1 MSLTREPVIKETVLN
16 SSSRAAERSTSG
28 VVRAPLITARD
39 LLALLYLYPLQFLF
53 KFISRD
59 RLYQIGRIAEP
70 LLQFHFRKWRKRAEA
85 RMLAT
90 PGSGISAS
98 EAPRIARQLVSNAMF
113 RLLDDVVIS
122 RPGFLKELRVS
133 EVSGLEYLES
143 AAAQRKGVVIVIG
156 HFSAARIA
164 RRYLA
169 AIGYPMLAVRAY
181 RPNAGGAGRL
191 SGRWVQPR
199 LARFLHD
206 VVRDE
211 ADPLTP
217 GCTLKIL
224 QRLRSGGLVSITMD
238 VAGGARVVQSRLL
251 GAPHRFSA
259 GLLDIIRL
267 SGCAVVPMLSLGR
280 SSDLRIVFSPPL
292 DIVQSSSR
300 DEFIGRNLPTLVKCL
315 EKQIADHPA
324 EWVLWALL

>member
-1 MSLTREPVIKETVLN
+1 MKESVL
-16 SSSRAAERSTSG
+16 STAGVERSTSQ
-28 VVRAPLITARD
+28 VVREPLITTRD
-39 LLALLYLYPLQFLF
+39 LLLWLYLYPLQSLF
-53 KFISRD
+53 KFTSRD
-59 RLYQIGRIAEP
+59 WLYRISRIAEP
-70 LLQFHFRKWRKRAEA
+70 LLQLHFRKWRKRAEA

-122 RPGFLKELRVS
+122 RPEFLKELRVS
-133 EVSGLEYLES
+133 EVSGLEHVES

-156 HFSAARIA
+156 HFSAVRVA

-169 AIGYPMLAVRAY
+169 AIGYPMLTVRAY

-191 SGRWVQPR
+191 SGRFVQPR
-199 LARFLHD
+199 LAKVLHE

-211 ADPLTP
+211 ADPRTP
-217 GCTLKIL
+217 DCTLKIL

-238 VAGGARVVQSRLL
+238 APGGARHVEVPLL
-251 GAPHRFSA
+251 GAPSRFST

-267 SGCAVVPMLSLGR
+267 SGCAVVPMLCLGR

-300 DEFIGRNLPTLVKCL
+300 DDFIGRNLPTFVKCL
-315 EKQIADHPA
+315 EKQIEDHPA